1 MQAIGMQK
9 SKMSVNDDKQH
20 WKSTVTV
27 FHFHDYSYPLAKTGD
42 ALDIVCSIIR
52 CCAVDVRK

>member
-9 SKMSVNDDKQH
+9 SKLSVNDDKQH

-27 FHFHDYSYPLAKTGD
+27 FHFHDYSYPLAKTED
-42 ALDIVCSIIR
+42 AVDIVCSILR
-52 CCAVDVRK
+52 CYTNDVSE